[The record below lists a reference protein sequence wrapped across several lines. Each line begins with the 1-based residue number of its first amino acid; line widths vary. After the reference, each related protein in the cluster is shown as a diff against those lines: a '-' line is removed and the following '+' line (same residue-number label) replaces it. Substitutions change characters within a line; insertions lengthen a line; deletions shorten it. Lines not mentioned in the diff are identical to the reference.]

1 MLPDV
6 PTQFRVS
13 GVTAQSFV
21 DTVVGRSR
29 PVIIALT
36 LAITLLL
43 VIACI
48 NIANLML
55 VRLLGRSRDIA
66 VRQALG
72 ANPGHIAR
80 LFVAEATILVTA
92 GGTIGFLIALG
103 ALRLVHAA
111 APAQLLPRGDMLDA
125 VSAPLGTAAG
135 LTLFAWLL
143 FGVLLSVVPSRIGSY
158 ATLRAGCTE
167 RSG

>member
-1 MLPDV
+1 MEAARAGVFAL
-6 PTQFRVS
+6 TQRLNPFAGVRPAMAFQVS
-13 GVTAQSFV
+13 GVTAQPFV
-21 DTVVGRSR
+21 NTVVGRSR

-80 LFVAEATILVTA
+80 LSKHPTSILSIQNSDNLVDVRRLFLSSVRQDSLPVIPYYSGVTP
-92 GGTIGFLIALG
+92 IA
-103 ALRLVHAA
+103 RPV
-111 APAQLLPRGDMLDA
+111 R
-125 VSAPLGTAAG
+125 
-135 LTLFAWLL
+135 
-143 FGVLLSVVPSRIGSY
+143 
-158 ATLRAGCTE
+158 
-167 RSG
+167 